1 MFDVDRLI
9 ALLKNKD
16 IIEENDLRLLCEKV
30 KEILVE
36 ESNVQP
42 ITSPVIVCG
51 DIHG

>member
-36 ESNVQP
+36 ESNV
-42 ITSPVIVCG
+42 
-51 DIHG
+51 